1 MRGRIAYRIR
11 INMDTYPPSIPFL
24 YNFWNIEYVTGYVS
38 TSGIRP
44 SPTNAPYLPESPS
57 RRLARS
63 QLAPPPAQGL
73 RPTRRPPAMSLHPLR
88 AINQLLLHLQT
99 AALMSTYQ
107 SAIATASIAASYAR
121 HAPPLAGR
129 RRRASAPSEASFD
142 FSPPPNCRSGE
153 HSPVRHGRSQLPQ
166 CRGEDDSTTQQAP
179 GDIP

>member
-1 MRGRIAYRIR
+1 M
-11 INMDTYPPSIPFL
+11 
-24 YNFWNIEYVTGYVS
+24 TGYVS

-57 RRLARS
+57 RRFAWS
-63 QLAPPPAQGL
+63 QLVPPPAQGL

-99 AALMSTYQ
+99 AALMSTYK

-142 FSPPPNCRSGE
+142 FSPPPNCRTGE
-153 HSPVRHGRSQLPQ
+153 HPPVHHGRSQLPQ
-166 CRGEDDSTTQQAP
+166 CRGEMQGRGRFNNKASSWRHPMSTSPSPFLIYSAAVLVAWFCLYPT
-179 GDIP
+179 

>member
-1 MRGRIAYRIR
+1 M
-11 INMDTYPPSIPFL
+11 
-24 YNFWNIEYVTGYVS
+24 TGYVS

-57 RRLARS
+57 RRFAWS

-73 RPTRRPPAMSLHPLR
+73 RPTRRPPATSLHPLR

-99 AALMSTYQ
+99 AALMSTYK

-121 HAPPLAGR
+121 HAPPLVGRWRRTSARPRHHLTSPLLQTAALGSTHQSAMAAASSRNAGER
-129 RRRASAPSEASFD
+129 
-142 FSPPPNCRSGE
+142 
-153 HSPVRHGRSQLPQ
+153 
-166 CRGEDDSTTQQAP
+166 CRGEDDSTTKQAP